1 MHVGDLLKKKLNRDQ
16 VASQPLPL
24 CIFSAVAHHSGPAQ
38 RSADAIKLSGLLRR
52 LGGLRSLSKEWAALF
67 LLHRLAGTPSQLAYQ
82 NSAAAP
88 LSAVGFGRPAGAALP
103 DAFHSEGL
111 RQVTQPAPPR
121 PQSARNPAPPQ
132 PSERPG
138 FEEYNRVVNTAFE
151 VGEHALIRDMIF
163 VLQGIDGK
171 YVKYSRRADGFVVDA
186 VRTPQTLF
194 SSKKD
199 ISLLT
204 LSPPG
209 ISAVARPLLTGWL
222 WLCV

>member
-1 MHVGDLLKKKLNRDQ
+1 M
-16 VASQPLPL
+16 
-24 CIFSAVAHHSGPAQ
+24 
-38 RSADAIKLSGLLRR
+38 
-52 LGGLRSLSKEWAALF
+52 
-67 LLHRLAGTPSQLAYQ
+67 
-82 NSAAAP
+82 
-88 LSAVGFGRPAGAALP
+88 GFGRPAGAALP

-121 PQSARNPAPPQ
+121 PQSARTAAPQ

-186 VRTPQTLF
+186 VRTPPEKLL
-194 SSKKD
+194 SSTTKRY
-199 ISLLT
+199 
-204 LSPPG
+204 PF
-209 ISAVARPLLTGWL
+209 
-222 WLCV
+222 